1 MKHAPEGKHASEAT
15 TPGNGA
21 ETAPRGR
28 IDLPPFDEKLDAH
41 NVIVDTPR
49 GSRNKYAYDETTG
62 LWTLGK
68 LLPAGMS
75 FPHDFGFIPGTR
87 GGDGDPLDVLVLADE
102 GTFVGCWIRVR
113 LVGVVKLEQ
122 KQRGKTERND
132 RVLAVPIYHN
142 RTVELE
148 SVADLDAE
156 KRAEIQ
162 HFLVAYH
169 ALDRVHVT
177 LLGTGGPDEARAIV
191 EMAMQ
196 DAAGSSNRRASSR
209 TRAAR
214 AK

>member
-1 MKHAPEGKHASEAT
+1 MKHAADGKHASEGSNAA
-15 TPGNGA
+15 NGA
-21 ETAPRGR
+21 SRGSGR
-28 IDLPPFDEKLDAH
+28 PIDLPPFDEKHGAY

-49 GSRNKYAYDETTG
+49 GSRNKYAYDEATG

-75 FPHDFGFIPGTR
+75 FPYDFGFVPGTR
-87 GGDGDPLDVLVLADE
+87 AGDGDPLDVLVLADE
-102 GTFVGCWIRVR
+102 GSFVGCWIRVR
-113 LVGVVKLEQ
+113 LVGVVELEQ
-122 KQRGKTERND
+122 KQRGKTVRND
-132 RVLAVPIYHN
+132 RLLAVPIYHN

-191 EMAMQ
+191 EMAVE
-196 DAAGSSNRRASSR
+196 DAGRSSSRGASSR
-209 TRAAR
+209 ARTAR